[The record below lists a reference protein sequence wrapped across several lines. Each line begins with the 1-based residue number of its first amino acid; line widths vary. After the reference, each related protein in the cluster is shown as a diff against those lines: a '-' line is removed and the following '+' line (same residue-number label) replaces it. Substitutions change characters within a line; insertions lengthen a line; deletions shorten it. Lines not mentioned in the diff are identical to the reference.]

1 MLINLS
7 TKRFKIMK
15 LMARLILVLIF
26 QLNALNALAGMVE
39 MDHSTTDNVTIE
51 EIQNIEPDSHCD
63 AAEGSI
69 DHCHCVVCFAIVD
82 TGVVKSDSGDSQQF
96 FALTKGSRNT
106 YYGIYKPPQ

>member
-1 MLINLS
+1 M
-7 TKRFKIMK
+7 T
-15 LMARLILVLIF
+15 RLILVFIF

-39 MDHSTTDNVTIE
+39 MDRSNIDNVSIADAQDTE
-51 EIQNIEPDSHCD
+51 LDNHCD

-82 TGVVKSDSGDSQQF
+82 SEVVKNDSDDSQQF
-96 FALTKGSRNT
+96 FALTKVASHA